1 MLECLDLILMNYD
14 VVFST
19 GYKLATNKDVA
30 VSERL
35 DVSLLAQSGSGN
47 RCDGRERK
55 TVCLQVGAVIS
66 LCLAIR
72 CVTYFP

>member
-1 MLECLDLILMNYD
+1 MNYD
-14 VVFST
+14 VLFST

-35 DVSLLAQSGSGN
+35 DVSLLAQSGSSN

-55 TVCLQVGAVIS
+55 TVCLQVGAATHTRPAIQCVSIF
-66 LCLAIR
+66 LFTACLH
-72 CVTYFP
+72 